1 MPQTQPR
8 PLPDELASAQSL
20 VADDLL
26 AVNRE
31 IERRLQS
38 DVVLINQMAAY
49 IVNSGGKR
57 LRPLVVLL
65 SSQAFGHT
73 GPDHI
78 QLATIIEFIH
88 TATLL
93 HDDVVDASQMRRGTS
108 TANAIAISMAVRA
121 ARMLLEV

>member
-8 PLPDELASAQSL
+8 PLSDELASAQAL
-20 VADDLL
+20 VADDML

-78 QLATIIEFIH
+78 HLATIIEFIH

-93 HDDVVDASQMRRGTS
+93 HDDVVDASQMRRGTYGATRPAS
-108 TANAIAISMAVRA
+108 WSAISSIPVPSK
-121 ARMLLEV
+121 